1 MGRFSASSNLTLEL
15 GPDFNI
21 IGSTTLSKIL
31 SSIPRTECL
40 SLVSLKYF
48 CCYSI
53 KFFISLSSSVNN
65 NNQVILQNNLQALGK
80 VLPVFIL

>member
-15 GPDFNI
+15 GPDFSI
-21 IGSTTLSKIL
+21 IDSTILSKLL
-31 SSIPRTECL
+31 SSTPRTECL
-40 SLVSLKYF
+40 SLVSLKHL

-53 KFFISLSSSVNN
+53 KYFRSLSSSVNN
-65 NNQVILQNNLQALGK
+65 NNQVILQNYLQALGK